1 MQVSNIETIK
11 QFIFLTRNRCSTII
25 SSMPDPQK
33 KKNER
38 AGSQRTNKYSFTLGT
53 FLKLVRRPA
62 DSTHQE
68 NRLPEDDPTP
78 PVSLPYDKK
87 TNELYQ
93 RWLNLSAREQDVVA
107 LTCLGYKNQ
116 QIAFRL
122 GRRVV
127 PLSCPCSIHFLLYR
141 FLFRGGRR
149 CGKRRGHSCNHVGRS
164 QILFDL
170 NLRGRLPNELLGR
183 LCVRGCR
190 DHRLPRHFGSLWFWR
205 LTGVFQRCHIRG
217 FCANVIDKYLAHIH
231 LAQIRGNCSHRRVVV
246 CRNERE
252 GCYQD
257 TVYAQ
262 RGYEGSNAV
271 RIDGWLRD

>member
-11 QFIFLTRNRCSTII
+11 QFNFLTRNRCSTII
-25 SSMPDPQK
+25 SIMPDPQK

-122 GRRVV
+122 G
-127 PLSCPCSIHFLLYR
+127 LSVTTVKSYIQNVCYKLNV
-141 FLFRGGRR
+141 
-149 CGKRRGHSCNHVGRS
+149 HSKTE
-164 QILFDL
+164 I
-170 NLRGRLPNELLGR
+170 RLAFVHWDFSAWE
-183 LCVRGCR
+183 
-190 DHRLPRHFGSLWFWR
+190 
-205 LTGVFQRCHIRG
+205 
-217 FCANVIDKYLAHIH
+217 
-231 LAQIRGNCSHRRVVV
+231 
-246 CRNERE
+246 
-252 GCYQD
+252 
-257 TVYAQ
+257 
-262 RGYEGSNAV
+262 
-271 RIDGWLRD
+271 